1 MPGCSMAIDNENNV
15 YNTDNGELLGK
26 YDAENDQIDF
36 VADSDDEELSEEDIS
51 DIEM

>member
-1 MPGCSMAIDNENNV
+1 MAIDNENNV

-36 VADSDDEELSEEDIS
+36 ADSDDEELSEEDIS